1 MMTHEPAWEPIRGQR
16 LKELKKPEQPM
27 LPFGE
32 TFGETAFSASTNGEP
47 TEAEIEPREVWE
59 ALPAATK
66 AEVRRGCLR
75 AVRRV
80 IGDAP
85 E

>member
-1 MMTHEPAWEPIRGQR
+1 MTTHTLARGPS
-16 LKELKKPEQPM
+16 PEQPT
-27 LPFGE
+27 LPFEWG
-32 TFGETAFSASTNGEP
+32 TPKGGEP
-47 TEAEIEPREVWE
+47 TGSEMAPREVWE

-66 AEVRRGCLR
+66 AGVRRDCLR
-75 AVRRV
+75 VMREV

>member
-16 LKELKKPEQPM
+16 LKELKEPEQPM
-27 LPFGE
+27 LP
-32 TFGETAFSASTNGEP
+32 FGETAFSASTNGEP

-66 AEVRRGCLR
+66 AAVRRDCLR
-75 AVRRV
+75 AMRRV

-85 E
+85 Q